1 MFDQTNKKK
10 QVIDYTLGII
20 ERLENK
26 TETADDRKAII
37 NMLKMAVHNMK
48 K

>member
-26 TETADDRKAII
+26 SETADDRKAII
-37 NMLKMAVHNMK
+37 SMLKMAVHNMK